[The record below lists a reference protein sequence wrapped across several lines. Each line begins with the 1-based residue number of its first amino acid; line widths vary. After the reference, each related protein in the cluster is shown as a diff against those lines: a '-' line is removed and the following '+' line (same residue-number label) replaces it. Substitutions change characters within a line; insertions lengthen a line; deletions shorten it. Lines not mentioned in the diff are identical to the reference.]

1 MQFSVEN
8 GGNIKATT
16 RYVRK
21 IQFSRKKVSFEFA
34 FPFTV

>member
-8 GGNIKATT
+8 GGNIKATGAET

-21 IQFSRKKVSFEFA
+21 IQFSRKKSLF
-34 FPFTV
+34 